1 MNSVDAMEIEIR
13 YQVEN
18 LSKLNL
24 PKQTNLGDCMMVGSG
39 DSYVAALIAKYASN
53 HKVICCNPTDI
64 VLNPEIAKNR
74 RIYIVSVSGNTK
86 ANILAAKVAKEQ
98 DVQTTAITA
107 NPESKLAKSCDEI
120 IEFHYK
126 NTGIPTS
133 GTISFTSSMLSCLSL
148 VSEVNYLG
156 NLEMIYRETRN
167 EVGRLID
174 DDEEEEDYNMLE
186 DLSSYIFLGDGI
198 LFPVAIYGALK
209 INEVLGSKSFAY
221 PLEEFYHSPIFSV
234 KRDDKIMILGNRECD
249 IITNSGKSLYD
260 KLEELDFSS
269 CYYYTNCSSNSGNKV
284 SLAEMLLKSILFVQL
299 YVVRQA
305 VIRGVKDCYF
315 LQNKDM
321 LKLSSFFIYDIS

>member
-1 MNSVDAMEIEIR
+1 MNSVDAMDIEIR

-24 PKQTNLGDCMMVGSG
+24 PKQTNLDDCMIVGSG
-39 DSYVAALIAKYASN
+39 DSYVAALIAQYASN
-53 HKVICCNPTDI
+53 HKVICCNPMDI
-64 VLNPEIAKNR
+64 VLNPEIAKDR
-74 RIYIVSVSGNTK
+74 RLYIVSVSGNTK
-86 ANILAAKVAKEQ
+86 ANILAATVAKEQ
-98 DVQTTAITA
+98 KVHTTAITA
-107 NPESKLAKSCDEI
+107 NPESKLAKICDEI
-120 IEFHYK
+120 IEFQYK

-156 NLEMIYRETRN
+156 NLETIYRETRN
-167 EVGRLID
+167 EVGSLID
-174 DDEEEEDYNMLE
+174 DDEDYNTLE

-221 PLEEFYHSPIFSV
+221 PLEEFYHSPIFSI
-234 KRDDKIMILGNRECD
+234 KRDDKIMILGNKECD
-249 IITNSGKSLYD
+249 IITNSRKSLYD

-269 CYYYTNCSSNSGNKV
+269 CYYTNCSSNRGNKL
-284 SLAEMLLKSILFVQL
+284 SLTEMLLKSILFVQL
-299 YVVRQA
+299 YVVKQA

-321 LKLSSFFIYDIS
+321 LKLSSFFIYDMS